1 MKLTGA
7 KVETFLRTPDPAVR
21 VILVYGPDRGLVRE
35 RLKRLVL
42 TVVEDAADPFR
53 VVELSPAALKDD
65 SARLVDEARAI
76 ALTGG
81 RRVVIVRDAADTAT
95 AAVKLLLSDNGGD
108 ALILLEAGELAAR
121 SSLRLACETANNA
134 AALPCYGDEGAA
146 LHQVI
151 REELKAASLTPDSD
165 ALDYLLTHL
174 GGDRRLTRNE
184 LRKLVIYMGGPGT
197 VSLADVMAVMGDS
210 ASLTLDDLVFATADG
225 QMSAALSALDR
236 LLAEGNN
243 PVAILRALARHW
255 QRLHLAQG
263 LVAQGQAVD
272 QAMRALKPPVFYK
285 FTDRFRA
292 QISRWS
298 IERLNRALGI
308 LLEAET
314 ACKSTGAPMT
324 ELCGRAIMQLAQ
336 AAGRPR

>member
-7 KVETFLRTPDPAVR
+7 RVETFLRAPDPAAQV
-21 VILVYGPDRGLVRE
+21 VLVYGPDRGLVRE
-35 RLKRLVL
+35 RLKRLTL
-42 TVVEDAADPFR
+42 TVVDDAADPFR
-53 VVELSPAALKDD
+53 VVELSAAALKDD
-65 SARLVDEARAI
+65 PARLIDEARAI

-95 AAVKLLLSDNGGD
+95 GAVKLLLADSGGD
-108 ALILLEAGELAAR
+108 ALVLLEAGELAAR
-121 SSLRLACETANNA
+121 SSLRLACESADGA

-151 REELKAASLTPDSD
+151 REELKASSLTPDSD
-165 ALDYLLTHL
+165 ALDYLLSHL

-197 VSLADVMAVMGDS
+197 VTLADVMAVMGDS
-210 ASLTLDDLVFATADG
+210 ASLTMDDLVFATADG
-225 QMSAALSALDR
+225 QLSAALSAFDR
-236 LLAEGNN
+236 LLAEGGN
-243 PVAILRALARHW
+243 PITLLRALARHW
-255 QRLHLAQG
+255 QRLHLTQG

-285 FTDRFRA
+285 FTDRFRS

-298 IERLNRALGI
+298 LERLNRALSI
-308 LLEAET
+308 LLETET

-336 AAGRPR
+336 AAGRK